1 MMKGGSSAP
10 APDPNIGKAAL
21 KQAETGEAWLGFAK
35 DAFAVSTER
44 QKELDELTN
53 KVTNLQLGLA
63 TDQAKW
69 SRDDR
74 ARYEDTFRPIED
86 KYIEEATNYGS
97 PERQAQAAAEARG
110 DVQAAAAG
118 ARAATERNNAAIGI
132 DPRSGRAGGISAQ
145 TDMGIALAEAGAA
158 NNARTM
164 VRDKG
169 LALTADV
176 ANMGRGASSAAA
188 AGAAGSVGAS
198 GTALAGNQA
207 TNAQALAAPQ
217 VMSQGFSGAMQGYG
231 GMGST
236 LNQQYGLQLDAWKA
250 EQEMRAKN
258 AAGIGQAFGA
268 VLGAFPFP
276 SDENL
281 KEDKQP
287 MEEGAALEAV
297 ENMRVDSWKYKE
309 GVADE
314 GEHIGTYAQ
323 DFQRETGKGDGRSIA
338 AQDAIG
344 ITMGAVKDLNAKVD
358 QIVAAIGLGDEIGP
372 PPARRRPPSTRARPG
387 MPEGAAPVE
396 RDRMMEAA

>member
-10 APDPNIGKAAL
+10 DPDPRIGEAAL
-21 KQAETGEAWLGFAK
+21 KQAETGEQWLGFAK
-35 DAFAVSTER
+35 DAFAVSQER

-63 TDQAKW
+63 TDQAAW
-69 SRDDR
+69 SREDR
-74 ARYEDTFRPIED
+74 DRYENTFRPIED
-86 KYIEEATNYGS
+86 KYIEEATNYAS
-97 PERQAQAAAEARG
+97 PERQAQAAAEARS

-145 TDMGIALAEAGAA
+145 TDMGITLAEAGAA
-158 NNARTM
+158 NNARTA

-207 TNAQALAAPQ
+207 SNAQALAAPQ
-217 VMSQGFSGAMQGYG
+217 VMAQGFSGAMQGYA

-236 LNQQYGLQLDAWKA
+236 LNTQYGLLLDAWKA
-250 EQEMRAKN
+250 EQELRAKN

-268 VLGAFPFP
+268 VLGALPFP

-281 KEDKQP
+281 KEDKRQ

-297 ENMRVDSWKYKE
+297 ENMRVESWKYKP
-309 GVADE
+309 GIADE

-323 DFQRETGKGDGRSIA
+323 DFQRETGRGDGHSIA
-338 AQDAIG
+338 PQDAIG
-344 ITMGAVKDLNAKVD
+344 ITMGAVKDLSAKVD
-358 QIVAAIGLGDEIGP
+358 QLASVIGLGDEIGP
-372 PPARRRPPSTRARPG
+372 APARRRPPPTRARTG
-387 MPEGAAPVE
+387 VTDGAPVD

>member
-1 MMKGGSSAP
+1 MKGGSSAP
-10 APDPNIGKAAL
+10 APDPNIGVAAL
-21 KQAETGEAWLGFAK
+21 KQAETGEQWLGFAK

-44 QKELDELTN
+44 QKELDALTN
-53 KVTNLQLGLA
+53 QVTELQLGLA
-63 TDQAKW
+63 TDQAAW
-69 SRDDR
+69 SREDR
-74 ARYEDTFRPIED
+74 DRYENTFRPIED
-86 KYIEEATNYGS
+86 KYVEEATNYGS
-97 PERQAQAAAEARG
+97 PERQAQAAAEARS
-110 DVQAAAAG
+110 DVQTAAAN

-132 DPRSGRAGGISAQ
+132 DPRSGRAGGIAAQ

-207 TNAQALAAPQ
+207 TNAQSLAASQ
-217 VMSQGFSGAMQGYG
+217 VMSQGFSGAMQGYQ

-236 LNQQYGLQLDAWKA
+236 LNQQYGLQLDGWKA
-250 EQEMRAKN
+250 EQEMKAAN
-258 AAGIGQAFGA
+258 FAGIGKAFGA
-268 VLGAFPFP
+268 VLGALPFT

-281 KEDKQP
+281 KEDKEP
-287 MEEGAALEAV
+287 IEEGAALDAV
-297 ENMRVDSWKYKE
+297 ENMRVESWKYKP

-338 AQDAIG
+338 PQDAIG
-344 ITMGAVKDLNAKVD
+344 ITMGAIKDLNAKVD
-358 QIVAAIGLGDEIGP
+358 KLATVIGLGDEMP
-372 PPARRRPPSTRARPG
+372 NRAAARQVNPRTIQ
-387 MPEGAAPVE
+387 
-396 RDRMMEAA
+396 MEAA

>member
-1 MMKGGSSAP
+1 MKGGSSAP
-10 APDPNIGKAAL
+10 APDPNIGVAAL
-21 KQAETGEAWLGFAK
+21 KQAETGEQWLGFAR

-44 QKELDELTN
+44 QKELDALTN
-53 KVTNLQLGLA
+53 QVTELQLGLA
-63 TDQAKW
+63 TDQAAW
-69 SRDDR
+69 SREDR
-74 ARYEDTFRPIED
+74 DRYENTFRPIED

-97 PERQAQAAAEARG
+97 TERQAQAAAEARS
-110 DVQAAAAG
+110 DVQTAAAN
-118 ARAATERNNAAIGI
+118 ARAATERNNAAMGI
-132 DPRSGRAGGISAQ
+132 DPRSGRAGGIQAQ
-145 TDMGIALAEAGAA
+145 TDMGVALAEAGAA

-207 TNAQALAAPQ
+207 TNAQSLAASQ
-217 VMSQGFSGAMQGYG
+217 VMSQGFSGAMQGYS

-236 LNQQYGLQLDAWKA
+236 LNTQYGLQLDGWKA
-250 EQEMRAKN
+250 EQEMKAQN
-258 AAGIGQAFGA
+258 MAGIGKAFGA
-268 VLGAFPFP
+268 VLGALPFP

-281 KEDKQP
+281 KEDKEP
-287 MEEGAALEAV
+287 MEEGAALDAV
-297 ENMRVDSWKYKE
+297 ENMRVESWKYKP

-338 AQDAIG
+338 PQDAIG
-344 ITMGAVKDLNAKVD
+344 ITMGAIKDLNAKVD
-358 QIVAAIGLGDEIGP
+358 KLATVIGLGDEMP
-372 PPARRRPPSTRARPG
+372 TRA
-387 MPEGAAPVE
+387 AARQVKP
-396 RDRMMEAA
+396 RTIQMEAA